1 VQVRV
6 NALIADYAGT
16 NGYMH
21 INALRTLMRE
31 GTTVSGAFLRAD
43 PAHMDELYAEL
54 KGRPRVAAVTV
65 KEAMVQSFEDTIAE
79 NQRQLQSFNIIFA
92 VVIAFGVVYNT
103 ARVALSE
110 RGRELATLR
119 VIGMTRGEIAG
130 ILFGEWTVVTLL
142 AQPLGM
148 LIGYGLAAL
157 VVRAFD
163 TEVYRLPLIIAPRT
177 YLLAMTTVVAAA
189 FVSGLIVR
197 RRLNRLDL
205 IGVLKTRE

>member
-1 VQVRV
+1 V
-6 NALIADYAGT
+6 AGVAVKAAMLENFQAT
-16 NGYMH
+16 LARSIG
-21 INALRTLMRE
+21 ITRTIMIL
-31 GTTVSGAFLRAD
+31 F
-43 PAHMDELYAEL
+43 
-54 KGRPRVAAVTV
+54 AA
-65 KEAMVQSFEDTIAE
+65 
-79 NQRQLQSFNIIFA
+79 
-92 VVIAFGVVYNT
+92 VIAFGVVYNT

-157 VVRAFD
+157 LVSAFD

-177 YLLAMTTVVAAA
+177 YLLATTTVVAAA
-189 FVSGLIVR
+189 LVSGLIVR